1 MTKHSRFRM
10 TITILMLFMMI
21 VFSPTVQAEGDAS
34 NEPSSEESNA
44 EEVMPEETE
53 VNESEMEYPDP
64 TEGETGFEVTSNTDE
79 TGEVFDPRISYPDLE
94 GKKQFLTFVTPNRQ
108 EYHIVVDY
116 GRNSASVHLLK
127 AINEEDIDAISEV
140 ESSTETDSTFFGA
153 EAKAVENPEEKVEN
167 IDVAAQTDETEQTN
181 NSSMFIIF
189 AVVIGVVLFLAFKK
203 FKGTDAS
210 GYDED

>member
-64 TEGETGFEVTSNTDE
+64 TEGETGFEVTFNTDE

-116 GRNSASVHLLK
+116 GRNSANVHLLK

-140 ESSTETDSTFFGA
+140 ESSAEGESTFFGA
-153 EAKAVENPEEKVEN
+153 EPKAVERPEEEVEN
-167 IDVAAQTDETEQTN
+167 IDVAAQTEEKEQTN
-181 NSSMFIIF
+181 NISMFIIF

-203 FKGTDAS
+203 FKGTDVS

>member
-140 ESSTETDSTFFGA
+140 ESSAEDESTFFGA
-153 EAKAVENPEEKVEN
+153 EAKAVENPLENVEN
-167 IDVAAQTDETEQTN
+167 INVAAQTEETEQTN

-203 FKGTDAS
+203 VKGNDAS

>member
-1 MTKHSRFRM
+1 MTKRSKFSM
-10 TITILMLFMMI
+10 FITILLLYVVI
-21 VFSPTVQAEGDAS
+21 VFSPSVHAE
-34 NEPSSEESNA
+34 EESSTEPANEEPKA

-64 TEGETGFEVTSNTDE
+64 AEGETGFEVTSNTDE

-140 ESSTETDSTFFGA
+140 ESSAESESTFFGA
-153 EAKAVENPEEKVEN
+153 EAKAVENTEEKVEN
-167 IDVAAQTDETEQTN
+167 TDVVAQTEEKEQTN

-203 FKGTDAS
+203 FKSTDAS

>member
-140 ESSTETDSTFFGA
+140 ESSTETDSTFFGG

>member
-1 MTKHSRFRM
+1 M

-34 NEPSSEESNA
+34 NEPSSEEPNA

-64 TEGETGFEVTSNTDE
+64 IEGETGFEVTSNTDE

-140 ESSTETDSTFFGA
+140 ESSTETDSTFFGG